1 MLRGILAAIAAVA
14 LLSTAELPAFAA
26 DKPDASADSQ
36 PRLYSVSTAAELVEA
51 VRKVSPSGGTIS
63 LAPGVYEIIETLVI
77 AGKNSVNMRGT
88 GWDTAVRKKGEGDA
102 ILFDKSHFCTV
113 RDLLILGDPS
123 ATSGSGIVFRDGSSC
138 RVDFCRICEFAV
150 SGIRFEGNA
159 KSPMS
164 SNTVSNCH
172 FIGNRQDQLYS
183 FNNND
188 FYITG
193 NQFGTHSKFPRT
205 GCWLDHSSAG
215 TYTMNYHWGNVNA
228 FHLGPGSHF
237 NRIENNR
244 FEQSRET
251 GIVIGDPK
259 KGDPCAF
266 NIITGNTIH
275 TNSEGKSGEF
285 PAVAA
290 YDAHQTTFCQNQVFS
305 WDSNSVKH
313 KHGLVLGRN
322 CVNWIVKD
330 NNFRH
335 STGKSL
341 VYDENAGHIVKDNL
355 TD

>member
-1 MLRGILAAIAAVA
+1 MRWTA
-14 LLSTAELPAFAA
+14 LLGLVVLCVGLPPPALG
-26 DKPDASADSQ
+26 KPDPPADAR
-36 PRLYSVSTAAELVEA
+36 PALYNVSTSAELVEA
-51 VRKVSPSGGTIS
+51 VNRLSPNGGTVS
-63 LAPGVYEIIETLVI
+63 LAPGAYEIDETLKIV
-77 AGKNSVNMRGT
+77 GKNAVNLRGT
-88 GWDTAVRKKGEGDA
+88 GWDTSIRRKGAGDA

-123 ATSGSGIVFRDGSSC
+123 SATGSGIVFRDASSC
-138 RVDFCRICEFAV
+138 KVDSCRICEFAV
-150 SGIRFEGNA
+150 SGVRFEGNA

-172 FIGNRQDQLYS
+172 FIGNRGDQLYS

-205 GCWLDHSSAG
+205 GCRLDHSSAG
-215 TYTMNYHWGNVNA
+215 TYSMNYHWGNVNA
-228 FHLGPGSHF
+228 LRLGPGANF

-244 FEQSRET
+244 FEQSREI
-251 GIVIGDPK
+251 GIIIGDPE
-259 KGDPCAF
+259 KGDPSSF

-275 TNSEGKSGEF
+275 TNSEGKPGEF
-285 PAVAA
+285 AAVAA

-313 KHGLVLGRN
+313 KSSLVLGRS
-322 CVNWIVKD
+322 CFNWIVKD

-335 STGKSL
+335 NTGKAL
-341 VYDENAGHIVKDNL
+341 VYDENAGHIIKDNL
-355 TD
+355 MD